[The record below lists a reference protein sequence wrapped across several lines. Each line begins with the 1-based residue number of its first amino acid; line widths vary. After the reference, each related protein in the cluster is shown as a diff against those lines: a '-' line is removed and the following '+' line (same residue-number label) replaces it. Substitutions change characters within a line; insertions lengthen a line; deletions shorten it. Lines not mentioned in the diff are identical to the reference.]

1 MTTTSRLA
9 GTRVLVV
16 DDDDEVVAICLLAL
30 GMRGGV
36 AVGVRDADEARR
48 RLEAEDVDVLVTDL
62 VMPGLTGRRFLAW
75 LEETHPHLPVVA
87 MSGVPDQV
95 VAASARPNV
104 RAVLDKPFDVSTL
117 VEAVATAAATATAR

>member
-1 MTTTSRLA
+1 MSTTSRLD

-36 AVGVRDADEARR
+36 PEGVRDAEEARR
-48 RLEAEDVDVLVTDL
+48 RLETDRFDVLVTDL
-62 VMPGLTGRRFLAW
+62 VMPGLTGRRFLGW
-75 LEETHPHLPVVA
+75 LEEAHPHLPVVA

-95 VAASARPNV
+95 LAASARPNV
-104 RAVLDKPFDVSTL
+104 RALLDKPFDVSTL
-117 VEAVATAAATATAR
+117 IEAVATAAATATAR